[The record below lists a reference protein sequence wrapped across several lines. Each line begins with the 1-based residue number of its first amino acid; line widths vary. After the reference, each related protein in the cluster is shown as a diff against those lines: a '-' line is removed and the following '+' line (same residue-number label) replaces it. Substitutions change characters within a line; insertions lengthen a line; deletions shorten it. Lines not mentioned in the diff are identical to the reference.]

1 MQKNN
6 IKNCFDRTEGNTVD
20 LKKDCSVSTGIHI
33 RMIQYYYSDE
43 KVIPTVKNI
52 LKLQQFFAEKWN
64 REVSFDEIIIAH
76 NNAPKKSAKRI
87 LSKI

>member
-20 LKKDCSVSTGIHI
+20 LKKECSNATGINI
-33 RMIQYYYSDE
+33 RMIQYYYTDNN
-43 KVIPTVKNI
+43 KIPSVKNI
-52 LKLQQFFAEKWN
+52 FKLQEFFANKWQ
-64 REVSFDEIIIAH
+64 RDVSFDEIIIAH
-76 NNAPKKSAKRI
+76 NNAPKKSAKTI